1 VAEQLVGLLRQNALV
16 LIVLLVLV
24 GAFLLLRTSGSQLAS
39 VGEFDA
45 LLAVGQPV
53 VVEFYANT

>member
-45 LLAVGQPV
+45 LLAAGQPV